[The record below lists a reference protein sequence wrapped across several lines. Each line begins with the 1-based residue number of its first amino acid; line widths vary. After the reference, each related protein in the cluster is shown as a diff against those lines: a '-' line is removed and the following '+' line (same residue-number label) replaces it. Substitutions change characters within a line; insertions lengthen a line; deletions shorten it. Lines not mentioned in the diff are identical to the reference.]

1 LESKNELILSL
12 GIHERAPLYFLF
24 PVPNFHTEFQ
34 TFLPPHFFSP
44 ACSRLQASSPRYILH
59 MQAGQCGTLMS
70 SLSWEVVCD
79 EHGIGDGGEYCGD
92 NVAQLGPINVF
103 YHEVVGGKYA
113 PRELLMDFESG
124 VIDAAKGTSSS
135 SPFDSGF
142 SR

>member
-1 LESKNELILSL
+1 
-12 GIHERAPLYFLF
+12 
-24 PVPNFHTEFQ
+24 
-34 TFLPPHFFSP
+34 
-44 ACSRLQASSPRYILH
+44 
-59 MQAGQCGTLMS
+59 
-70 SLSWEVVCD
+70 VVCD